1 MSTLKTNAIRNI
13 TATSDSITLA
23 SDGTAT
29 AKITNYPRHN
39 LIINGDF
46 RIAQRSSSMVAVSDG
61 SNEDYQSVDR
71 WGFSGNWGSG
81 AVSVG
86 QDSESPAGFSY
97 SYKVDVTTAY
107 AGANGV
113 TVQLYQKI
121 EAQELASCGWDYT
134 SASSYLTL
142 SFWVKSPKTGT
153 HAITLETYDGDSQYR
168 VLTYSVSSA
177 NTWEKKSIQI
187 PGGSNV
193 TIDTN
198 NDKGMCV
205 YFMMTTGSDYH
216 NTADAW
222 DSSARFGVTGQ
233 VNVLDNTANNFYLT
247 GVQLEAGDTAT
258 DFEHRSYNDE
268 LLRCFRYLQVFNQ
281 DKDNTYYTYG
291 TGPSK
296 NTNTLAIILHLRSP
310 MRTQPSLTVVGSTR
324 GYNYEGYTAQSA
336 SGTIAIS
343 GNNSDNNTLEVS
355 VETSGTGFNS
365 ARQCLWQ
372 NENDADAHL
381 LIDAEH

>member
-1 MSTLKTNAIRNI
+1 MSQLKTNAIRHT
-13 TATSDSITLA
+13 TATSDAITLA

-29 AKITNYPRHN
+29 AKITNYPHHN
-39 LIINGDF
+39 LIINGDM
-46 RIAQRSSSMVAVSDG
+46 RIAQRSGSMVAVSDG
-61 SNEDYQSVDR
+61 SNEDYQSIDR

-81 AVSVG
+81 AVNVG
-86 QDSESPAGFSY
+86 QSSETPAGFAY
-97 SYKVDVTTAY
+97 SYHVDVTTAY

-121 EAQELASCGWDYT
+121 EAQELANCGWDYT

-177 NTWEKKSIQI
+177 NTWEKKEIQI

-198 NDKGMCV
+198 NDKGMTV

-258 DFEHRSYNDE
+258 DFSHRSYGDE
-268 LLRCFRYLQVFNQ
+268 LARCQRYFWMVADGSLGSTKTIGVGFVYSSDSVKVAVFYP
-281 DKDNTYYTYG
+281 TT
-291 TGPSK
+291 
-296 NTNTLAIILHLRSP
+296 
-310 MRTQPSLTVVGSTR
+310 MRTEPALYQVTATNAYQILQPGYTFDYPDEVGSFAGRINMGEFELNDDVSGLTAGQACMVR
-324 GYNYEGYTAQSA
+324 G
-336 SGTIAIS
+336 
-343 GNNSDNNTLEVS
+343 
-355 VETSGTGFNS
+355 
-365 ARQCLWQ
+365 
-372 NENDADAHL
+372 NDAAMRL
-381 LIDAEH
+381 GLNAEL

>member
-1 MSTLKTNAIRNI
+1 MSTLKTNAIRHI
-13 TATSDSITLA
+13 SASRDAITLA

-39 LIINGDF
+39 LIINGNF
-46 RIAQRSSSMVAVSDG
+46 RVAQRSGSMVAVSDG
-61 SNEDYQSVDR
+61 SNEDYQSIDR

-81 AVSVG
+81 AVNVG
-86 QDSESPAGFSY
+86 QDSETPAGFSY

-113 TVQLYQKI
+113 TVQLYHKI

-142 SFWVKSPKTGT
+142 SFWVKSPKSGT

-177 NTWEKKSIQI
+177 NTWEKKEIQI

-193 TIDTN
+193 TID
-198 NDKGMCV
+198 NDAGPGMTV

-233 VNVLDNTANNFYLT
+233 VNVLDDAANNFYLT

-258 DFEHRSYNDE
+258 DFEHRSYGEE
-268 LLRCFRYLQVFNQ
+268 LARCQRYYYEHTNNFYGFNYSSSNKMVEIAHPVTMRVTPTETMTVGGGSFTHFSETNMGFRAYASSAT
-281 DKDNTYYTYG
+281 D
-291 TGPSK
+291 
-296 NTNTLAIILHLRSP
+296 
-310 MRTQPSLTVVGSTR
+310 GSTV
-324 GYNYEGYTAQSA
+324 YFSKAVFSA
-336 SGTIAIS
+336 E
-343 GNNSDNNTLEVS
+343 L
-355 VETSGTGFNS
+355 
-365 ARQCLWQ
+365 
-372 NENDADAHL
+372 
-381 LIDAEH
+381 

>member
-1 MSTLKTNAIRNI
+1 MSQLKTNAIRH
-13 TATSDSITLA
+13 TSATSDAITLA

-29 AKITNYPRHN
+29 AKITNYPHHN
-39 LIINGDF
+39 LIINGDM
-46 RIAQRSSSMVAVSDG
+46 RIAQRSGSMVAVSDG
-61 SNEDYQSVDR
+61 SNEDYQSIDR

-81 AVSVG
+81 AVNVG
-86 QDSESPAGFSY
+86 QSSETPAGFGY
-97 SYKVDVTTAY
+97 SYHVDVTTAY

-113 TVQLYQKI
+113 TVQLYHKI

-177 NTWEKKSIQI
+177 NTWEKKEIQI

-193 TIDTN
+193 TID
-198 NDKGMCV
+198 NDAGPGMTV

-247 GVQLEAGDTAT
+247 GVQLEAGSSAT
-258 DFEHRSYNDE
+258 DFSHRSYNDE
-268 LLRCFRYLQVFNQ
+268 LARCQRYFF
-281 DKDNTYYTYG
+281 KMTTEPYG
-291 TGPSK
+291 ARG
-296 NTNTLAIILHLRSP
+296 N
-310 MRTQPSLTVVGSTR
+310 GS
-324 GYNYEGYTAQSA
+324 EGYFSFCWPVTMRADPTLTYSMTNHTNNYLSGKTTGIHGYFTAPWTSSPYIQSGFKA
-336 SGTIAIS
+336 S
-343 GNNSDNNTLEVS
+343 
-355 VETSGTGFNS
+355 
-365 ARQCLWQ
+365 
-372 NENDADAHL
+372 
-381 LIDAEH
+381 AEL